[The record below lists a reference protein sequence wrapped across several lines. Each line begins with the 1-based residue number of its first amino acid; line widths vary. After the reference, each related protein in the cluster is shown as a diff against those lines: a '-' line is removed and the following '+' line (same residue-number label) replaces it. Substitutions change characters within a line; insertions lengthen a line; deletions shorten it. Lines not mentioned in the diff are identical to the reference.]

1 MKYRIEQLEPKLAEG
16 TYVAPGAVLIGDVTL
31 EEGASVWFN
40 AVVRADEAPIV
51 IGAGSNIQDGCVLH
65 ADPFTP
71 LRIGKG
77 VTVGHLAM
85 LHGCTV
91 GDGSLVGIGAV
102 VLNGA
107 RIGKNCLIGARAL
120 VTEGVEIPDG
130 SLVLGSPGKVVR
142 QLLEDE
148 LSSLPMSAQH
158 YLHRGEWYEENL
170 EKV

>member
-1 MKYRIEQLEPKLAEG
+1 MKYRIEQREPALAQG
-16 TYVAPGAVLIGDVTL
+16 AYVAPGAALIGDVTL

-40 AVVRADEAPIV
+40 AVIRADDAPIFV
-51 IGAGSNIQDGCVLH
+51 GAGSNIQDGCVLH

-71 LRIGKG
+71 LRIGEG
-77 VTVGHLAM
+77 VTVGHMAM

-120 VTEGVEIPDG
+120 ITEGKEIPDG

-142 QLLEDE
+142 ALSEDE
-148 LSSLPMSAQH
+148 LASLPMSAQH
-158 YLHRGEWYEENL
+158 YRRRAALYEESL
-170 EKV
+170 ERG